1 MTPLRKR
8 MLEELQLRNYAN
20 FTVERYLD
28 VVGQETAAPIQPL
41 RVIRLRDIYAGLPAK
56 DRNVIKLSSP
66 EKMNG
71 AQKVGRFS

>member
-1 MTPLRKR
+1 

-41 RVIRLRDIYAGLPAK
+41 RVIRLRDSYAGLPAK